1 MQEKSVRLLL
11 LFCLIAGNVL
21 AIGRRKDSQKLLTSM
36 ELAGRAST
44 GAVPEEVI
52 SMTASRAE
60 SVAGPQV
67 TGERITITLIPT
79 ATDDLRRLQE
89 RTSLSKTD
97 LANRAITLYEFFD
110 AQLRAGHDL
119 IARDNTTGKT
129 QLVRLLDAP
138 AGQAASAG
146 PASPRRGLAGPTGH
160 WWSPGR
166 HRRPHH
172 LFPRRPHPPI
182 ITGWL
187 LHLTG
192 LTGQEV
198 RMP

>member
-11 LFCLIAGNVL
+11 LLCVIRGNVL
-21 AIGRRKDSQKLLTSM
+21 VIGRRKNSQKLSTSM
-36 ELAGRAST
+36 ELAARAST

-60 SVAGPQV
+60 GVAGPQI
-67 TGERITITLIPT
+67 TGERITITLIPA

-138 AGQAASAG
+138 AGQASAG
-146 PASPRRGLAGPTGH
+146 PAYPGRGPAGLPWH

-172 LFPRRPHPPI
+172 SFPRGLHPPI

-187 LHLTG
+187 LHLAG

-198 RMP
+198 RMQ